1 MLLYPKMAIPGGDR
15 GVVVTSTKSIASAI
29 LDGMNGIQF
38 PSVGDPEPGS
48 TCAGPFA
55 GAQVEF
61 PVNFDLRV
69 IYTLAE
75 AKDFEKTLAATLAKI
90 SIPCSLIQ
98 GVAKPGG
105 KYGRM
110 GARVTVDSKTTM
122 DRLYAEVAKL
132 PGVKAV
138 I

>member
-1 MLLYPKMAIPGGDR
+1 
-15 GVVVTSTKSIASAI
+15 
-29 LDGMNGIQF
+29 MNGFQF
-38 PSVGDPEPGS
+38 PGAGTPESGPS
-48 TCAGPFA
+48 CSGPFA
-55 GAQVEF
+55 GVQIDF
-61 PVNFDLRV
+61 PVSFDLRI

-75 AKDFEKTLAATLAKI
+75 APDFDAALAATLARI

-98 GVAKPGG
+98 GVAKPGA

-110 GARVTVDSKTTM
+110 GARVTVESKASM

>member
-1 MLLYPKMAIPGGDR
+1 MLLLAAI
-15 GVVVTSTKSIASAI
+15 STKSRASAI
-29 LDGMNGIQF
+29 LVGMNGIQF
-38 PSVGDPEPGS
+38 PGAGTPDSGAS
-48 TCAGPFA
+48 CAGPFA
-55 GAQVEF
+55 GVQIEF
-61 PVNFDLRV
+61 PVSFDLRI

-75 AKDFEKTLAATLAKI
+75 APELQTALAATLARI
-90 SIPCSLIQ
+90 SIPYSLIQ
-98 GVAKPGG
+98 GVAKPGA

-110 GARVTVDSKTTM
+110 GARVTVDSKAAM

>member
-1 MLLYPKMAIPGGDR
+1 
-15 GVVVTSTKSIASAI
+15 
-29 LDGMNGIQF
+29 MNGIQI
-38 PSVGDPEPGS
+38 PGAELPESGQS
-48 TCAGPFA
+48 CAGPFA
-55 GAQVEF
+55 GVQIEF
-61 PVNFDLRV
+61 PVSFDLRI

-75 AKDFEKTLAATLAKI
+75 APEFAAALAAALARI

-98 GVAKPGG
+98 GVAKPGA

-110 GARVTVDSKTTM
+110 GARVTVDSKAAM
-122 DRLYAEVAKL
+122 DGLYAEVAKL